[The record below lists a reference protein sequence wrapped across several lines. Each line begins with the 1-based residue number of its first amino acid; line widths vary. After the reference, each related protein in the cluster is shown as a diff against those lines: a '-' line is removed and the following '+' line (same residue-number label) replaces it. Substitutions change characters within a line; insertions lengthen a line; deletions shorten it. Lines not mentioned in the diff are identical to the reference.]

1 MAADPIWFQTEMV
14 SIVIFTYHHVHALFA
29 MRLLRCLRLD
39 QIRLPQLK
47 PERNL
52 RIKVIR
58 VYLPVIEAL
67 ISLQLVLIEFI
78 KMALPQGALN

>member
-1 MAADPIWFQTEMV
+1 MAADPILFQTEMV
-14 SIVIFTYHHVHALFA
+14 SIVIVTYHHVHALFA

-47 PERNL
+47 PEWNL

-58 VYLPVIEAL
+58 VSLPVIEAF
-67 ISLQLVLIEFI
+67 ISLQLLLSEFI
-78 KMALPQGALN
+78 MMAMPQ